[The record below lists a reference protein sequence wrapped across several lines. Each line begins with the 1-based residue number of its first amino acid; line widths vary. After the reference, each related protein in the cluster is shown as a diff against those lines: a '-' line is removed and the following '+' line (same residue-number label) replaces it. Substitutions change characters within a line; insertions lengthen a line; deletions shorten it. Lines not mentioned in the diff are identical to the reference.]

1 MWDIRITEI
10 PISQIQEFCISLA
23 GKTIAVQEGAPYDD
37 GVRTHFHVYTESA
50 KSESFI
56 RKKIQELDKTRK
68 GNDLYKM
75 AKSHP
80 NTPNYVLK
88 NVFVES
94 DKFEQIINHKR
105 IVYQTEDFLKHNYG
119 KWYRQ
124 YVDYVASINQE
135 RKIRK
140 KIKKDSTIQ
149 MIQDIAEI
157 RKDEFSLN
165 PNSFINDVV
174 KWHLDRE
181 LILPSKSNMERYIIS
196 IYQRYKNDTECLRTY
211 YQIYWN

>member
-56 RKKIQELDKTRK
+56 RKKLQGLDKTRK
-68 GNDLYKM
+68 GNELYKM
-75 AKSHP
+75 AKSHE

-88 NVFVES
+88 KVFVES
-94 DKFEQIINHKR
+94 YKFEQIINHKR
-105 IVYQTEDFLKHNYG
+105 IVYQTEDFLKPNYG

-157 RKDEFSLN
+157 RKDEFNLN